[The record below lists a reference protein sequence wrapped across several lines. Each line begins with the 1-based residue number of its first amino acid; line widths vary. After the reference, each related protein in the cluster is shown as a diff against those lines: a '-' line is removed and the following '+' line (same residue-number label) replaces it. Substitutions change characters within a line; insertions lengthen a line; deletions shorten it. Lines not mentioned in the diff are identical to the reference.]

1 MNNLPSDS
9 ITEIYNFISDKDV
22 KIYDTNLDML
32 DIINQYLEKK
42 KGEQSFIVVD
52 LGDVIR
58 QFFKWKK
65 NLPRITP
72 YYAIKCNPCPI
83 IIELL
88 NKLGCCFDCASQQE
102 ILKTINLG
110 IDPKNIIFANPCKPV
125 DFIKFSRSNDVDL
138 LVIDSS
144 YELYKIKL
152 YHPEASLLVRIQTD
166 DSKSLCKFNCKFGVE
181 LDQVK
186 EILELG
192 KILNLNIIGVSFHVG
207 SGCEDAHVYNTALHD
222 CKKVFEIALSL
233 DIHMNLIDIGGG
245 FPGTDDGKVL
255 FETMAEVINKSIDEL
270 FKDRNDITFIAEPGR
285 YFVSSSHTIVCSII
299 NKKEKTISK
308 KRKITN
314 HEEHNSKE
322 INDNNQNLN
331 KEINDNNSNKE
342 INDKSIET
350 TEKLI
355 TYYISDG
362 VYKSFSNIIFDYG
375 KPEFIPF
382 NERTEKTYQ
391 SIIYGESCDS
401 LDIISKNCQLPSLAI
416 GESIIVKNMGAYTIA
431 SSTEFN
437 GFTKAELFYI
447 MT

>member
-1 MNNLPSDS
+1 MNNLPTES

-42 KGEQSFIVVD
+42 KGEQSFILVD
-52 LGDVIR
+52 LGDIIR
-58 QFFKWKK
+58 QYYKWNK
-65 NLPRITP
+65 NLPKITP
-72 YYAIKCNPCPI
+72 FYAIKCNPCSI
-83 IIELL
+83 IIQLL
-88 NKLGCCFDCASQQE
+88 DKLGCSFDCASQQE

-110 IDPKNIIFANPCKPV
+110 IEPKNIIFANPCKPV

-152 YHPEASLLVRIQTD
+152 YHPEAQLLVRIQTD
-166 DSKSLCKFNCKFGVE
+166 DSKSKCKFNCKFGVE

-207 SGCEDAHVYNTALHD
+207 SGCEDADVYKTALSD
-222 CKKVFEIALSL
+222 CKKVFEMAKTL
-233 DIHMNLIDIGGG
+233 DINMKMVDIGGG
-245 FPGTDDGKVL
+245 FPGTDDAKVT
-255 FETMAEVINKSIDEL
+255 FEEMAEVIDKSIDEFFGDL
-270 FKDRNDITFIAEPGR
+270 TDIIFIAEPGR
-285 YFVSSSHTIVCSII
+285 YFVESSHTIVCSII
-299 NKKEKTISK
+299 NKKEKIDK
-308 KRKITN
+308 DTN
-314 HEEHNSKE
+314 
-322 INDNNQNLN
+322 
-331 KEINDNNSNKE
+331 
-342 INDKSIET
+342 
-350 TEKLI
+350 EKMI

-391 SIIYGESCDS
+391 SILYGESCDS

-416 GESIIVKNMGAYTIA
+416 GESIVVKNMGAYTIA
-431 SSTEFN
+431 SATEFN
-437 GFTKAELFYI
+437 GFTKAEVFYI
-447 MT
+447 LT

>member
-181 LDQVK
+181 LDEVK

-222 CKKVFEIALSL
+222 CKKVFEIASSL

-270 FKDRNDITFIAEPGR
+270 FKDRNDIMFIAEPGR

-299 NKKEKTISK
+299 NKKEKLISK
-308 KRKITN
+308 
-314 HEEHNSKE
+314 
-322 INDNNQNLN
+322 
-331 KEINDNNSNKE
+331 KE
-342 INDKSIET
+342 INDKTIET

>member
-22 KIYDTNLDML
+22 KIYDTNLEML

-181 LDQVK
+181 LDEVK

-222 CKKVFEIALSL
+222 CKKVFEIASSL

-299 NKKEKTISK
+299 NKKEKLISK
-308 KRKITN
+308 
-314 HEEHNSKE
+314 
-322 INDNNQNLN
+322 
-331 KEINDNNSNKE
+331 KE
-342 INDKSIET
+342 INDKTIET

>member
-1 MNNLPSDS
+1 MNQLASDES
-9 ITEIYNFISDKDV
+9 ITDIYNFISDKEIKV
-22 KIYDTNLDML
+22 YDTKLDML

-42 KGEQSFIVVD
+42 KGEQSFILVD
-52 LGDVIR
+52 LGDIIR
-58 QFFKWKK
+58 QYHKWKK
-65 NLPRITP
+65 LLPRITP

-138 LVIDSS
+138 LVIDSF

-152 YHPEASLLVRIQTD
+152 YHPEANLLVRIQTD
-166 DSKSLCKFNCKFGVE
+166 DSKSKCKFNCKFGVE
-181 LDQVK
+181 LSEVK
-186 EILELG
+186 AILELS
-192 KILNLNIIGVSFHVG
+192 KVLQLNIIGVSFHVG
-207 SGCEDAHVYNTALHD
+207 SGCEDATVYKTAISQ
-222 CKKVFEIALSL
+222 CKEVFEIAKSL

-245 FPGTDDGKVL
+245 FPGTDDAKVS
-255 FETMAEVINKSIDEL
+255 FEEMAEVINQTIDEL
-270 FKDRNDITFIAEPGR
+270 FDESAQEKIKFIAEPGR
-285 YFVSSSHTIVCSII
+285 YFVASSHTIVCSII
-299 NKKEKTISK
+299 NKKEKLD
-308 KRKITN
+308 
-314 HEEHNSKE
+314 KE
-322 INDNNQNLN
+322 
-331 KEINDNNSNKE
+331 
-342 INDKSIET
+342 T
-350 TEKLI
+350 GEKLI

-375 KPEFIPF
+375 NPEFIPF

-391 SIIYGESCDS
+391 SILYGESCDS

-416 GESIIVKNMGAYTIA
+416 GESIVVKNMGAYTVA

-437 GFTKAELFYI
+437 GFTKAELYFI
-447 MT
+447 LT

>member
-181 LDQVK
+181 LEEVK

-192 KILNLNIIGVSFHVG
+192 KILNLNIMGVSFHVG

-222 CKKVFEIALSL
+222 CKKVFEIAESL
-233 DIHMNLIDIGGG
+233 DIRMNLIDIGGG
-245 FPGTDDGKVL
+245 FPGTDDATVQ
-255 FETMAEVINKSIDEL
+255 FEIMAEVINKSI
-270 FKDRNDITFIAEPGR
+270 IAEPGR

-299 NKKEKTISK
+299 NKKEKIY
-308 KRKITN
+308 
-314 HEEHNSKE
+314 KE
-322 INDNNQNLN
+322 
-331 KEINDNNSNKE
+331 K
-342 INDKSIET
+342 ET